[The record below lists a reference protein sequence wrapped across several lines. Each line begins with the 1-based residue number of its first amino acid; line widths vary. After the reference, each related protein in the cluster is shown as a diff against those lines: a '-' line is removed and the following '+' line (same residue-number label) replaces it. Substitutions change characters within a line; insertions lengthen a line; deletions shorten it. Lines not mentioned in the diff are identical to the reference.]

1 MPTLLDVALDA
12 VIVMVTSAVDVLT
25 LAALKLS
32 GLPAH
37 RVLGRGTVLGP
48 RGSVT

>member
-32 GLPAH
+32 GLPAQ
-37 RVLGRGTVLGP
+37 VLGRGTVLGP